1 MWCVLFLKQRQRNN
15 LHWKNSTNMYG
26 RALAHFNSKEGKS
39 KKLLND
45 LMNVDFVTT
54 GSELVALLLEAE
66 EIKKHKP
73 KYNRMRK
80 ADTFTHSIDWFTD
93 KDGIVNFKI
102 VEYEESES
110 SLYGSTTYSSAREK
124 LERWIDEY
132 QLCLRY
138 CGLTGEESICFNH
151 QIKKCNGI
159 CNGEEEIEIYNKRA
173 KEIIKNVTYSDS
185 NFLILD
191 RGRTNEERSLIL
203 IEDSKYKGYG
213 YIDSS
218 HQISTVSDYRDVIK
232 QSNYYP
238 DSDELIKGW
247 IKSSKHFKTLILRQ
261 AQDDNRDL

>member
-1 MWCVLFLKQRQRNN
+1 VYYFLNKD
-15 LHWKNSTNMYG
+15 KEIIYIGKSTNMYG
-26 RALAHFNSKEGKS
+26 RAIAHFNSKEGKS

-45 LMNVDFVTT
+45 LMNVDFVVT

-80 ADTFTHSIDWFTD
+80 ADVFTHSIDWFRD
-93 KDGIVNFKI
+93 KNDIINFKI
-102 VEYEESES
+102 VEYEEAEN
-110 SLYGSTTYSSAREK
+110 SLYGSSTYSAAREK
-124 LERWIDEY
+124 LDKWVDEH

-159 CNGEEEIEIYNKRA
+159 CNCEEEVEVYNIRA
-173 KEIIKNVTYSDS
+173 KEIIKKVTYADQ

-203 IEDSKYKGYG
+203 IENSKYQGYG

-218 HQISTVSDYRDVIK
+218 HQISSVDDCRDIIK
-232 QSNYYP
+232 QSPYYP

-247 IKSSKHFKTLILRQ
+247 IKSAKHFRTFKLNPVLN
-261 AQDDNRDL
+261 NR